1 MTVKIVGHWEL
12 SWRTPIEEFDSWIH
26 PLREFGHE
34 SFYMCP
40 VSGIGIAKQRVL
52 ERASIDDVFEE
63 NPDLTRVF
71 IDEGATDSLV
81 NFIHPTD
88 AIYVIG
94 KTSYSPYIT
103 HFREGIDQCVKI
115 PTVTNG
121 GGFWG
126 DHAITMILYD
136 RFSKGQ

>member
-1 MTVKIVGHWEL
+1 M
-12 SWRTPIEEFDSWIH
+12 
-26 PLREFGHE
+26 
-34 SFYMCP
+34 
-40 VSGIGIAKQRVL
+40 
-52 ERASIDDVFEE
+52 
-63 NPDLTRVF
+63 F
-71 IDEGATDSLV
+71 IDESATDSLV

-103 HFREGIDQCVKI
+103 HFREGIDKCVKI

-126 DHAITMILYD
+126 DHSITMILLALIFAMPIRVWMNDYVNKSD
-136 RFSKGQ
+136 FSSLNKIYQIGVYCFHIGLFLLSIIELAQSNYNPFIYFRF